1 MAFDGV
7 SVQKVEPV
15 QRSIGNL
22 GCLIGR
28 VVDRMLRIELLSES
42 GGAIAVVNPPGA
54 GSRKQGG
61 LCCQMAGAEM

>member
-1 MAFDGV
+1 MAFDRV

-28 VVDRMLRIELLSES
+28 VVDWMLRIELLGE
-42 GGAIAVVNPPGA
+42 GRGAIAEVNPPGA
-54 GSRKQGG
+54 GSKKQGG
-61 LCCQMAGAEM
+61 LRCQMAGAEM